1 LDHDGARNGKRPAE
15 AGGQRAAIS
24 KTIIEPAFARV
35 ARERK
40 YAWCA
45 TAAGELCKA
54 CDYDLAVGLNDESFD
69 RVDIPKEVGGDLSVV
84 SKSLVERTVDVIA
97 RDNEV
102 FDRFRTAE
110 ARAGGN
116 NLAVRL
122 NGNGISL
129 IDVSRK
135 VSSDGTC

>member
-1 LDHDGARNGKRPAE
+1 L
-15 AGGQRAAIS
+15 
-24 KTIIEPAFARV
+24 IETAKEIKDDFTCVTETCIEVSVCGV
-35 ARERK
+35 AREGE

-84 SKSLVERTVDVIA
+84 SKSLVERTVDVLA

-122 NGNGISL
+122 NGNGVSL
-129 IDVSRK
+129 IDISRK